1 MSKTPL
7 HKRKMQD
14 RLFQQIKTSSWF
26 AGGHWQ
32 SGVGTVCGN
41 FEYPHL
47 FDEHLA
53 QRIINQKNQWSILIV
68 GHLNGGHGVFVKAEQ
83 LQPLESHVTRLEA
96 ERYVEPN
103 LHRFADSQNRNHL
116 ISASW
121 FMVPVPGVDL
131 IGQLEAIDDLLRAE
145 GAADR
150 LTCHL
155 SSEQRIKEIARMD
168 SETPAVI

>member
-14 RLFQQIKTSSWF
+14 RKFQQIKESSWF

-32 SGVGTVCGN
+32 TGVGTVCGN
-41 FEYPHL
+41 YDFPHL

-53 QRIINQKNQWSILIV
+53 QRIINQKNRWSILLV
-68 GHLNGGHGVFVKAEQ
+68 AHLDAGQGVFVKAEQ
-83 LQPLESHVTRLEA
+83 LDPLVNHVPRSEA
-96 ERYVEPN
+96 ERYVEPQ
-103 LHRFADSQNRNHL
+103 LYRFADSQNRKHL

-121 FMVPVPGVDL
+121 FMVPVPDVDL

-155 SSEQRIKEIARMD
+155 SSEQRMKEIERLDA
-168 SETPAVI
+168 EKVA